1 MNDKPQAANTAVL
14 PRGQFASLSEGMKIH
29 YHDLG
34 PGSGD
39 ALVFLQGSGPGA
51 SGWSNFQHNVHAFT
65 EAGYRVIVP
74 DLPGFGFSD
83 KPENVQYHLDYF
95 VGYLFE
101 LLDALD
107 IESFALIGNS
117 LGGAISLGMALA
129 APHRVKSLVLMAP
142 GGLEERDAY
151 FAMPAMS
158 LMTQVFGGGV
168 NRESL
173 GEFVRTGLVYDG
185 SKVDEDLLSQRWEVY
200 QQQNDQVM
208 KTMVVPNMSE
218 RLGELRCP
226 VLVFWGANE
235 IMMPESGF
243 RTLAQGIEDVR
254 LVMVSRCG
262 HWVMLEHPRLF
273 NRTTLDFLSGA
284 SREIPEGA

>member
-1 MNDKPQAANTAVL
+1 MSDDMNDQSTGVL
-14 PRGQFASLSEGMKIH
+14 PRGKFASLSEGMQLH

-34 PGSGD
+34 PSAGD

-51 SGWSNFQHNVHAFT
+51 SGWSNFQHNVNTFVD
-65 EAGYRVIVP
+65 EGYRVIVP

-83 KPENVQYHLDYF
+83 KPDDVQYHLDYF
-95 VGYLFE
+95 VGYVLE
-101 LLDALD
+101 LLDTLN
-107 IESFALIGNS
+107 IESCAIVGNS
-117 LGGAISLGMALA
+117 LGGAIALGMTLT
-129 APHRVKSLVLMAP
+129 APERINALVLMAP
-142 GGLEERDAY
+142 GGLEEREAY

-173 GEFVRTGLVYDG
+173 GEFIRTGLVFDG
-185 SKVDEDLLSQRWEVY
+185 TKVDEDLLSQRWEVY

-208 KTMVVPNMSE
+208 KTMVVPNMSD
-218 RLGELRCP
+218 RLNELRCP

-243 RTLAQGIEDVR
+243 RTLAQGIDDVR

-284 SREIPEGA
+284 SRETSETH